1 VEAPGIEAAENLTFA
16 EENSSFLNVAGSD
29 LAGSSGLS
37 QRASVGRS
45 EKLSGDRSA
54 SGAPVDAV
62 EHALAEALQRASAAG
77 EWGAVASLAAELA
90 ARRKARAG
98 VVDLDHARA
107 KRRE

>member
-1 VEAPGIEAAENLTFA
+1 M
-16 EENSSFLNVAGSD
+16 
-29 LAGSSGLS
+29 
-37 QRASVGRS
+37 
-45 EKLSGDRSA
+45 
-54 SGAPVDAV
+54 DAV